1 MSSLLNKLKGG
12 KGREVARLFTL
23 KGANGETFSLEAQR
37 GVKRTLLIF
46 YPQDMTSG

>member
-12 KGREVARLFTL
+12 KGCDVAPTFTL
-23 KGANGETFSLEAQR
+23 TGASGDVFSLDGQL

-46 YPQDMTSG
+46 YPEDMTDG

>member
-1 MSSLLNKLKGG
+1 VGSLLNRLKGG
-12 KGREVARLFTL
+12 KGREVAPSFTL
-23 KGANGETFSLEAQR
+23 TGATGETFSLDSQR

>member
-1 MSSLLNKLKGG
+1 MKSG
-12 KGREVARLFTL
+12 KGREVAPTFTL
-23 KGANGETFSLEAQR
+23 SGASGTTFSLDAQL